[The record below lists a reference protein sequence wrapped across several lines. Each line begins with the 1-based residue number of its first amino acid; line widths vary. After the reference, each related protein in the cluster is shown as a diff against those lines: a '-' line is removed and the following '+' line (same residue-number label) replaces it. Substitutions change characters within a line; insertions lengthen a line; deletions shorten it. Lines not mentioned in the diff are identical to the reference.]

1 MVEGLD
7 LRWLVCFFMLF
18 CDTQVEMEVRE
29 TLSSYEFPGD
39 DIPITTGSAL
49 MAMEALTT
57 KPALKRGDDPWVD
70 KILTLM
76 DTVDDYIPIP
86 ERAVDK
92 PFLMAV
98 EDVFSITGRG
108 TVATGRVERG
118 IVKVSLFVVLSVLF
132 VVSGSCL
139 SLFRSCLH
147 AHPHSQMTR
156 GSFAAL

>member
-1 MVEGLD
+1 MTSLLSLLSSRSLIKRR
-7 LRWLVCFFMLF
+7 LRLY
-18 CDTQVEMEVRE
+18 QVELEVRE
-29 TLSSYEFPGD
+29 TLSNYEFPGD
-39 DIPITTGSAL
+39 DIPITAGSAL
-49 MAMEALTT
+49 LALEALT
-57 KPALKRGDDPWVD
+57 KNPATKRGDDPWVD

-118 IVKVSLFVVLSVLF
+118 IVKV
-132 VVSGSCL
+132 
-139 SLFRSCLH
+139 RSRLDESTL
-147 AHPHSQMTR
+147 AY
-156 GSFAAL
+156 LK